1 MSENEDTTLHMELI
15 EYATVSCRLLF
26 IQDAATFTDFTP
38 GNADN
43 ELSTMELC
51 EILLRDILPKVHSYQ
66 LTEAVKKRLK
76 LLDLHPGF
84 RKTPEGYQYVSKSNE
99 RPFTLKLGR
108 DFNSTD
114 SLPRLLSA
122 QPKRPKEFQL
132 NTTDD
137 SHTMLVDQHVVSFV
151 MPKFQLSQDLAA
163 LLSAFI
169 STDMEL
175 SCAQLHS
182 VPEIQRRLRRA
193 KQSFEDTA
201 NVLPLRKNL
210 DMIVDYVIIFEKLKK
225 KLCNVLSHA

>member
-1 MSENEDTTLHMELI
+1 MSDNEDTTLHMELI
-15 EYATVSCRLLF
+15 EYATTSCRLLF
-26 IQDAATFTDFTP
+26 IQDAATLTDFTP

-43 ELSTMELC
+43 ELSTMELS

-99 RPFTLKLGR
+99 TPFTLKLGR
-108 DFNSTD
+108 DFNLTD
-114 SLPRLLSA
+114 NLPRLL
-122 QPKRPKEFQL
+122 EFQL
-132 NTTDD
+132 NATDD
-137 SHTMLVDQHVVSFV
+137 SHTMLVEQHVVSFV

-163 LLSAFI
+163 LLSAFL

-182 VPEIQRRLRRA
+182 LPEIQRRLRQA